1 MFKCID
7 EQDNEE
13 TGRSQFHWENPHA
26 QKVTKGNEKLVA
38 ELFREYLEFYKM
50 DYTLNIFQ
58 PEANLTG
65 STDKADLAK
74 RAGMGKATGQKPI
87 IVQILEAFMS
97 GDKGAP
103 APAAVEQE
111 RKTNFG
117 MFKFDEPAKH
127 GANKFEADKVSS
139 NYDDDFSLHSSD
151 KGARNQPD
159 QQEESV

>member
-7 EQDNEE
+7 EQDESE

-50 DYTLNIFQ
+50 DYTLNIFG

-74 RAGMGKATGQKPI
+74 RTGMAKPNGQKPI

-103 APAAVEQE
+103 APAAVEKKSQFE
-111 RKTNFG
+111 
-117 MFKFDEPAKH
+117 MPKFDEPAKR
-127 GANKFEADKVSS
+127 GANNFEADKVSS
-139 NYDDDFSLHSSD
+139 NYDDDFSL
-151 KGARNQPD
+151 
-159 QQEESV
+159 